1 MTGVTHVPGH
11 IENELQRIDKMSGS
25 MTHPVILAQSAR
37 KLGSMGGAPSDLD
50 PQHWL
55 PTAVDSQC

>member
-1 MTGVTHVPGH
+1 MCPDT
-11 IENELQRIDKMSGS
+11 LKMSFQRIDKMSGS

>member
-1 MTGVTHVPGH
+1 MSF
-11 IENELQRIDKMSGS
+11 QRITRMSS
-25 MTHPVILAQSAR
+25 SVTHPVVLVQSAR